1 MDIPL
6 QRLQPEILQS
16 LVEAY
21 VLREGTDYGDAEVS
35 LAKKVA
41 QVIAQLKSG
50 KAKVVFDE
58 ESESCDIVVMD

>member
-1 MDIPL
+1 MEIPL

-58 ESESCDIVVMD
+58 ESESCNIIITL